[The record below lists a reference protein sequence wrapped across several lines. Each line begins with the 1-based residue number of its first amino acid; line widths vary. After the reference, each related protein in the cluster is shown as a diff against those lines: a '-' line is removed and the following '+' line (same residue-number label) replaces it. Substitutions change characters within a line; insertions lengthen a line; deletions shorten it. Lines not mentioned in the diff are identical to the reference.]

1 MRYTVYGITV
11 AVPFPCP
18 ELTPAEPVGL
28 ADVVVRTGTVPR
40 ELAGAV
46 VRDERWDAASGVFL
60 VRGGRRAG
68 RFLVTPQRITLER
81 NPEGEDAR
89 LARRFVDDVLPALL
103 RLRGCLVLHAG
114 AVLTPR
120 GVVVVAGESGA
131 GKSTTLAAL
140 LQGDAALL
148 ADDVV
153 ALRLAPG
160 GHVEVLPGPAEL
172 SLTAGAVTGLG
183 LLAAV
188 TDLPAAITGGAAP
201 VPAPGRRAKATLATH
216 HRMATGPQPLRA
228 ICRLDRDGDAEPA
241 LHLLTGAG
249 KLDALQSCVLGPMLA
264 EEHTRAFPLS
274 QAVLRTTGMYRLTR
288 PSDGWTVDRVAE
300 LALAA
305 GER

>member
-1 MRYTVYGITV
+1 MRYTAYGITV

-18 ELTPAEPVGL
+18 ELTPAAPDGV
-28 ADVVVRTGTVPR
+28 ADVVVRAGAVPR

-46 VRDERWDAASGVFL
+46 LRDECWDSASGVFL

-68 RFLVTPQRITLER
+68 RFLVTPHRITLER

-89 LARRFVDDVLPALL
+89 LARCYVDDVLPALL

-114 AVLTPR
+114 AVLTPH

-140 LQGDAALL
+140 LDRDAALL

-172 SLTAGAVTGLG
+172 SLTAAALTGLG
-183 LLAAV
+183 LGLAV
-188 TDLPAAITGGAAP
+188 AAP
-201 VPAPGRRAKATLATH
+201 GKRAKATLATH
-216 HRMATGPQPLRA
+216 RRMAAGPEPLRA
-228 ICRLDRDGDAEPA
+228 ICRLERDGDAEPA
-241 LHLLTGAG
+241 LHPLTGAG
-249 KLDALQSCVLGPMLA
+249 KLGALQSCVLGPMLA
-264 EEHTRAFPLS
+264 EEHTSAFPLS
-274 QAVLRTTGMYRLTR
+274 QALLRTAGMYRLTR

-300 LALAA
+300 LVLAA